1 MDKECC
7 QRLSTLLTAHS
18 PVVSSEVDD
27 WGSAVTLPLVQRDGE
42 LSILFEVRSQR
53 LNWQPGEI
61 CLPGGRIESGDD
73 SPQAA
78 AVRETSEELGIGIN
92 EIQVVGP
99 LDYIVS
105 PIGVTLYP
113 FVAILQKDAAIKP
126 NHSEVAEVFSVPL
139 KFLLTA
145 EPLTAQMELATR
157 PMANFPFDLLPQGYS
172 TEWKRRKTYKV
183 FFYSYGSYVIWGLTA
198 QVVRNFLTVYRK
210 IC

>member
-7 QRLSTLLTAHS
+7 QRLSTLLSAHL

-61 CLPGGRIESGDD
+61 CLPGGRIESGDV

-78 AVRETSEELGIGIN
+78 AVRETSEELGISVN

-113 FVAILQKDAAIKP
+113 FVALLQKDTSIKP

-139 KFLLTA
+139 QFLLTA

-172 TEWKRRKTYKV
+172 AEWKRRKTYQV
-183 FFYSYGSYVIWGLTA
+183 FFYSYGPYVIWGLTA
-198 QVVRNFLTVYRK
+198 QVVRNFLNVYRK